1 MLEFAKQSFLISI
14 FAINLSYNIGE
25 LLEVIMIRSD
35 IQKIVDKE
43 NEYWFG
49 DVPDFPDPSEMTDLQ
64 LMRCRF
70 VNMTIEQNKA
80 VIEELKKR
88 DLLK

>member
-1 MLEFAKQSFLISI
+1 MRTNEEVEKEFEEFL
-14 FAINLSYNIGE
+14 
-25 LLEVIMIRSD
+25 
-35 IQKIVDKE
+35 K
-43 NEYWFG
+43 
-49 DVPDFPDPSEMTDLQ
+49 DFPDPSEMTDMQ

>member
-1 MLEFAKQSFLISI
+1 MRTNE
-14 FAINLSYNIGE
+14 E
-25 LLEVIMIRSD
+25 
-35 IQKIVDKE
+35 VDKE
-43 NEYWFG
+43 FEEFLK
-49 DVPDFPDPSEMTDLQ
+49 DIPDFPDPSEMTDLQ
-64 LMRCRF
+64 LTRCRF

>member
-1 MLEFAKQSFLISI
+1 
-14 FAINLSYNIGE
+14 
-25 LLEVIMIRSD
+25 MIRPD

-49 DVPDFPDPSEMTDLQ
+49 DVPDPSEMTDMQ

-80 VIEELKKR
+80 VIEELNKR

>member
-1 MLEFAKQSFLISI
+1 MRTKEDVDREFEEILK
-14 FAINLSYNIGE
+14 
-25 LLEVIMIRSD
+25 D
-35 IQKIVDKE
+35 I
-43 NEYWFG
+43 
-49 DVPDFPDPSEMTDLQ
+49 PDFPDPAEMTDIQ